1 MKVSYKKLCNYRG
14 EINMKSTFKKVLLS
28 TTLAT
33 SLGAVALVAPLGAS
47 QVSAAADTSNHQ
59 KAKDKAE
66 QRADNLAYQ
75 TAVSKQVEAMF
86 GTANTTTEE
95 TTEETTP
102 AVTPAK
108 TATTVIVP
116 QGASLTE
123 IAAQYGVTVDE
134 LIAANNLLPAGY
146 QLTIPQK

>member
-1 MKVSYKKLCNYRG
+1 MN
-14 EINMKSTFKKVLLS
+14 STFKKVLLS
-28 TTLAT
+28 TALAT
-33 SLGAVALVAPLGAS
+33 SLGAVALVAPMGAS

-75 TAVSKQVEAMF
+75 TAVSQQVEAMF
-86 GTANTTTEE
+86 GTSTTTPAQ
-95 TTEETTP
+95 ETTP
-102 AVTPAK
+102 AVTPTK
-108 TATTVIVP
+108 NATTVVVP

>member
-1 MKVSYKKLCNYRG
+1 
-14 EINMKSTFKKVLLS
+14 MKSTFKKVLLS
-28 TTLAT
+28 TALAT

-95 TTEETTP
+95 TTP
-102 AVTPAK
+102 AVTSAK

>member
-1 MKVSYKKLCNYRG
+1 MN
-14 EINMKSTFKKVLLS
+14 STFKKVLLS
-28 TTLAT
+28 TALAT
-33 SLGAVALVAPLGAS
+33 SLGAVALVAPMGAS

-75 TAVSKQVEAMF
+75 TAVSQQVEAMF
-86 GTANTTTEE
+86 GTAKTTPVQ
-95 TTEETTP
+95 ETTP
-102 AVTPAK
+102 AVTP
-108 TATTVIVP
+108 TTNTTTVVVP

>member
-1 MKVSYKKLCNYRG
+1 MN
-14 EINMKSTFKKVLLS
+14 STFKKVLLS
-28 TTLAT
+28 TALAT
-33 SLGAVALVAPLGAS
+33 SLGAVALVAPMGAS
-47 QVSAAADTSNHQ
+47 QVSAASDTSNHQ

-75 TAVSKQVEAMF
+75 TAVSQQVEAMF
-86 GTANTTTEE
+86 GTDKVTPTEP
-95 TTEETTP
+95 TTP
-102 AVTPAK
+102 AVTPTK
-108 TATTVIVP
+108 NATTVIVP

>member
-1 MKVSYKKLCNYRG
+1 MN
-14 EINMKSTFKKVLLS
+14 STFKKVLLS
-28 TTLAT
+28 TALAT
-33 SLGAVALVAPLGAS
+33 SLGAVALVAPMGAS

-75 TAVSKQVEAMF
+75 TAVSQQVEAMF
-86 GTANTTTEE
+86 GTAKTTPAQ
-95 TTEETTP
+95 ETTP
-102 AVTPAK
+102 AVTP
-108 TATTVIVP
+108 TTNTTTVVVP

>member
-1 MKVSYKKLCNYRG
+1 MKT
-14 EINMKSTFKKVLLS
+14 TFKKVLLS
-28 TTLAT
+28 TALAT

-75 TAVSKQVEAMF
+75 TAVSQQVEAMF
-86 GTANTTTEE
+86 GTAKTT

-102 AVTPAK
+102 AVTPAQ

-123 IAAQYGVTVDE
+123 IAAQYGVTVDQ

>member
-1 MKVSYKKLCNYRG
+1 MN
-14 EINMKSTFKKVLLS
+14 STFKKVLLS
-28 TTLAT
+28 TALAT
-33 SLGAVALVAPLGAS
+33 SLGAVALVAPMGAS

-75 TAVSKQVEAMF
+75 TAVSQQVEAMF
-86 GTANTTTEE
+86 GTAKETPTEP
-95 TTEETTP
+95 TTP
-102 AVTPAK
+102 AVTPTK
-108 TATTVIVP
+108 NATTVIVP